1 MAKETYKAARERL
14 LKELEG
20 KGWTVKPNLVRPQAI
35 SPDKSV
41 QLFFRSQAVYK
52 GELSMWV
59 DIRNLSVEELIRL
72 TGYAPS
78 NNG

>member
-14 LKELEG
+14 LRELAE
-20 KGWTVKPNLVRPQAI
+20 KGWEVKPNLVRPQAI

-41 QLFFRSQAVYK
+41 QLFFRSQAVYQ

-59 DIRNLSVEELIRL
+59 DIRGMKVEYLIAR
-72 TGYAPS
+72 TGYR
-78 NNG
+78 G